1 MQTSQYESMMATHTN
16 PPMAGEKQP
25 LIAGLGA
32 SRSVIYNTRSITGL
46 SAAGLAAILF
56 YKEYKENADAMRY
69 ARVILAM
76 VGGYAL
82 SYSMR

>member
-25 LIAGLGA
+25 QLAGLGA
-32 SRSVIYNTRSITGL
+32 HHRALGNTRAITGA